1 MNRKRYIS
9 IIILGMLIITAFGWK
24 HIVNAYDTF
33 ANITF
38 KKSIPT
44 YNCGGLFFT
53 PEDCDKLKTQQ
64 DSYNNCLADI
74 YELKQHL
81 SSGRCT
87 PRIRIT
93 AKFTTQKLG
102 TDTCYIEFDKFEKQ
116 KYVVSGRPDCVR
128 KIKQVYKN
136 ELFGY
141 TEDVTT
147 SVSPGPKLQLRESQ
161 TDSYFCGIYG
171 IMPKQNCD
179 SLSRDSRVYEMCMN
193 DNDRYIQTRC
203 KPVIRIT
210 TPNYNFNKCHAKYS
224 SKSNYDSMFSS
235 GRFYT
240 ILDFSNSP
248 ECTDF
253 IESVKQKLHLYD

>member
-1 MNRKRYIS
+1 MNRKNILS
-9 IIILGMLIITAFGWK
+9 IIFLGMLIIAVFGWL

-38 KKSIPT
+38 KKSIPE
-44 YNCGGLFFT
+44 YNCEGVYFT

-64 DSYNNCLADI
+64 ERYNNCLAV
-74 YELKQHL
+74 KQL
-81 SSGRCT
+81 LRSGRCT
-87 PRIRIT
+87 PKIRIT

-102 TDTCYIEFDKFEKQ
+102 TDTCYIEFAKFDKPN
-116 KYVVSGRPDCVR
+116 YTVSGRPDCVR

-141 TEDVTT
+141 TEELTT
-147 SVSPGPKLQLRESQ
+147 STSPGPKLQLRESQ
-161 TDSYFCGIYG
+161 TGSYFCGIYG
-171 IMPKQNCD
+171 IMRKQNCD
-179 SLSRDSRVYEMCMN
+179 SLSSDSGVYEMCMN
-193 DNDRYIQTRC
+193 DNDKYIQTRC

-210 TPNYNFNKCHAKYS
+210 TPNYNFNKCHATYS
-224 SKSNYDSMFSS
+224 SKSNHDSMFSS

-240 ILDFSNSP
+240 ILDFSNSS

-253 IESVKQKLHLYD
+253 IESVKQRLDLYD